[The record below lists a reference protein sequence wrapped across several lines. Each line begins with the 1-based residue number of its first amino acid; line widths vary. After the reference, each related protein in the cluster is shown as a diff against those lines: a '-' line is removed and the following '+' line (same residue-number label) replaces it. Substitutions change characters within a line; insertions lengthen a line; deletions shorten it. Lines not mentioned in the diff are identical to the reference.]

1 MLYWVQYTIIKSSR
15 ENTTSQRGDTKM
27 RTYEEMVAEFNLRAD
42 KAVYNKGDKLV
53 NERIKDE
60 FPNLSMDEYSDIE
73 EELARGAYEDDGYTK
88 LGQLTPEEIYFL
100 LVEHYTYDEAND
112 YLTEIEYYEIKR
124 VA

>member
-1 MLYWVQYTIIKSSR
+1 
-15 ENTTSQRGDTKM
+15 M

-100 LVEHYTYDEAND
+100 LVEHYTYDEANE
-112 YLTEIEYYEIKR
+112 YLAEIEYYSVER

>member
-1 MLYWVQYTIIKSSR
+1 
-15 ENTTSQRGDTKM
+15 M
-27 RTYEEMVAEFNLRAD
+27 RAYEEMVAEFNLRVD
-42 KAVYNKGDKLV
+42 KEVYNKGDKLV
-53 NERIKDE
+53 NERIKE
-60 FPNLSMDEYSDIE
+60 ELPNLSFQEYCDEE

-100 LVEHYTYDEAND
+100 LVEHYTYDEANE

>member
-1 MLYWVQYTIIKSSR
+1 
-15 ENTTSQRGDTKM
+15 M

-112 YLTEIEYYEIKR
+112 YLTEIEYYKIKR

>member
-1 MLYWVQYTIIKSSR
+1 
-15 ENTTSQRGDTKM
+15 M

-60 FPNLSMDEYSDIE
+60 FPNLSMDEYNDIE

>member
-1 MLYWVQYTIIKSSR
+1 MT
-15 ENTTSQRGDTKM
+15 
-27 RTYEEMVAEFNLRAD
+27 TYEEMVAEFNLRAD

-53 NERIKDE
+53 NERIKEE
-60 FPNLSMDEYSDIE
+60 FPNLSFQEYCDKE

-100 LVEHYTYDEAND
+100 LVEHYTYDDAND
-112 YLTEIEYYEIKR
+112 YLAEIGYYRVER

>member
-1 MLYWVQYTIIKSSR
+1 
-15 ENTTSQRGDTKM
+15 M

-60 FPNLSMDEYSDIE
+60 FPNLSMEEYSDIE

>member
-1 MLYWVQYTIIKSSR
+1 
-15 ENTTSQRGDTKM
+15 M

>member
-1 MLYWVQYTIIKSSR
+1 
-15 ENTTSQRGDTKM
+15 M

-88 LGQLTPEEIYFL
+88 LGQLSPEEIYFL